1 MKDALCP
8 MPHWHPPRRPG
19 WMEVEEA
26 PFFHYTTKRG
36 LKLALAAMTQKS
48 RLHSKQDRLG
58 LQDKESASSIK
69 LIWDSNKPSEIQ
81 IFLWQLNSR
90 GLPTGSWCAHMG
102 LPSTC
107 GCCYQRH
114 HRVPG
119 VLPAL
124 LLERPVSLEPLCP
137 SLEGP
142 RPHVK
147 LIMEGDSHRL
157 PTWSPNKW
165 LLLTP
170 PPPEAWV

>member
-1 MKDALCP
+1 MTRYLEFMVGFQVTMEAYFEAALKTLKRKLAY
-8 MPHWHPPRRPG
+8 WS
-19 WMEVEEA
+19 
-26 PFFHYTTKRG
+26 TTK
-36 LKLALAAMTQKS
+36 LSPAS
-48 RLHSKQDRLG
+48 RVLIANQDRLG

-157 PTWSPNKW
+157 PTWSPNK
-165 LLLTP
+165 
-170 PPPEAWV
+170 